1 MPELAQIIDGL
12 RAEFATK
19 NEVRDVTLSRS
30 RELIRL
36 CSLSIRSIHRHE
48 WDEAS
53 ALLASAREAAAVMTS
68 SLSTYADLN
77 EAGYTQDALKE
88 LVEAHV
94 LYAFVQSSPGPD
106 GTGRGDLPGP
116 TELDVPP
123 AAYINGVAEAASEL
137 RRFVLDLIRLGR
149 TAEAEPYLIL
159 MDEVYSHLI
168 TLDFPDAL
176 TGGLRR
182 TTDMLRGVL
191 ERTRGDLTVAVRQEE
206 LQAALDA
213 FASSLGLAGAKPGP
227 GWPTVPATP
236 HGPGGEAR
244 ESKDLA

>member
-1 MPELAQIIDGL
+1 MPQLVQIIEGI
-12 RAEFATK
+12 RAEFSQK
-19 NEVRDVTLSRS
+19 SQVRDATLNRS

-36 CSLSIRSIHRHE
+36 CSLSIRATHRHE
-48 WDEAS
+48 WDEAN
-53 ALLASAREAAAVMTS
+53 ALLTSAREAARVMVGD
-68 SLSTYADLN
+68 LSAYADLN

-94 LYAFVQSSPGPD
+94 LYAFVRD
-106 GTGRGDLPGP
+106 LDLPGQAD
-116 TELDVPP
+116 LGVPSAP
-123 AAYINGVAEAASEL
+123 YLNGLAEAASEL

-149 TAEAEPYLIL
+149 TTEGEPYLTL

-168 TLDFPDAL
+168 TIDFPDAL

-206 LQAALDA
+206 LQATLSA
-213 FASSLGLAGAKPGP
+213 F
-227 GWPTVPATP
+227 
-236 HGPGGEAR
+236 
-244 ESKDLA
+244 ESKYEAL